1 MWKVRDCREV
11 VTRKVGFS
19 ILTVLLM
26 VPDTALASFG
36 FDHVR
41 AEARRL
47 ASRPYQPPVDRV
59 PQALLDLTYPQYHSI
74 EFKPQHALWAGQEL
88 PFELQFFLPGSAQK
102 QTVVL
107 HEVRNGEPHR
117 IPFSREA
124 FSFGTNRVDLPKD
137 LGYAGFRILHT
148 RGDFGEVASF
158 LGASYFRMIGRGQAF
173 GASARGLALN
183 ADSIGNEEFPAFRE
197 FWIRKPAKADVALTL
212 WALLDSL
219 SASGAFEFTLTPGQ
233 ATAALVKAALFARKE
248 VKQFGIAPLT
258 SMFLHDENGRVP
270 YRDFRPEVHDS
281 DGLLI
286 HSGAGEY
293 QWRPLESG
301 KMLRVNAYQDVKPKG
316 FGLMQRDRDF
326 DHYQDLQARF
336 DLRPSV
342 WVKPSGDWG
351 RGSVQLLQLP
361 TDIEYTDN
369 VVAFWV
375 PESPPKVG
383 QSMELTYEL
392 VWLTSV
398 VTPPSLGHVR
408 ATRIGSVAQPPPAL
422 PHLRFVIDFA
432 GEALEALPATEQ
444 LSSEVQ
450 NGEGATFVSDTI
462 VKNQVNGTWR
472 LVLEFTNPAKAVD
485 LRALLKWR
493 GQPVTETWTF
503 TWQP

>member
-1 MWKVRDCREV
+1 M
-11 VTRKVGFS
+11 T
-19 ILTVLLM
+19 LLLM
-26 VPDTALASFG
+26 VPDAGLASFG

-41 AEARRL
+41 AEARRR
-47 ASRPYQPPVDRV
+47 ASRSFEPVAHEV
-59 PQALLDLTYPQYHSI
+59 PQALMDLSYPQYHSI

-88 PFELQFFLPGSAQK
+88 PFKLQFFLPGSAHK

-107 HEVRNGEPHR
+107 HEVRDGEPRR
-117 IPFSREA
+117 IPFAREA
-124 FSFGTNRVDLPKD
+124 FSFGTNRLDLPKD
-137 LGYAGFRILHT
+137 LDYAGFRILHT

-173 GASARGLALN
+173 GASSRGLALN
-183 ADSIGNEEFPAFRE
+183 TASLGHEEFPVFRE
-197 FWIRKPAKADVALTL
+197 FWIQKPGTADVALTL
-212 WALLDSL
+212 WALLDSP
-219 SASGAFEFTLTPGQ
+219 STSGAFEFTITPGQ
-233 ATAALVKAALFARKE
+233 ATAALIKAAFFARKQ

-258 SMFLHDENGRVP
+258 SMFLHDENGRIP
-270 YRDFRPEVHDS
+270 HRDFRPEVHDS

-336 DLRPSV
+336 ELRPSV

-361 TDIEYTDN
+361 TDIEYADN

-375 PESPPKVG
+375 PESPPKAG
-383 QSMELTYEL
+383 QSLELSYQL
-392 VWLTSV
+392 LWLTNV

-408 ATRIGSVAQPPPAL
+408 AMRIGSVAQPPPAP

-432 GEALEALPATEQ
+432 GKALEALPATEQ
-444 LSSEVQ
+444 LSTEVT
-450 NGEGATFVSDTI
+450 NGEGVTFVSDTI
-462 VKNQVNGTWR
+462 VKNEVNGTWR
-472 LVLEFTNPAKAVD
+472 LVLEFTSPTKAVD
-485 LRALLKWR
+485 LRALLKRR
-493 GQPVTETWTF
+493 GQPATETWTF